1 MLPMEKFYELDFHGM
16 EGIGDVLIELS
27 PFKSAFPNLFKLIQI
42 SLTISVS
49 TAQCE
54 RCFSALKRIKT
65 YLHST
70 MNNERLANVAILS
83 IESEIAKQISL
94 EAVVDIFAAEDNN
107 RKIVLK

>member
-1 MLPMEKFYELDFHGM
+1 MDLLCHPT
-16 EGIGDVLIELS
+16 ITELS
-27 PFKSAFPNLFKLIQI
+27 PFKSAFPNLFKSIQI
-42 SLTISVS
+42 SLTILVS

-65 YLHST
+65 YLRST

-83 IESEIAKQISL
+83 IEREIAKQISL